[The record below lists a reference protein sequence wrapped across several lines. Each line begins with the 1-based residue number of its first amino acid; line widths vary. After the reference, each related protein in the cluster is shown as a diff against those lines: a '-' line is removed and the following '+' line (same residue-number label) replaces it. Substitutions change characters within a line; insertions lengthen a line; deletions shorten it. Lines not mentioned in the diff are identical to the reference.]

1 MASISIALNNRQFE
15 ILESSRLPDES
26 LGLAAKRL
34 LLSVL
39 EPDSEISRLP
49 AEISR
54 LSESVALVEQ
64 RLSVLENR
72 APPAPVSPSRLPAAQ
87 RRGA

>member
-1 MASISIALNNRQFE
+1 MASISIALNNRQVE
-15 ILESSRLPDES
+15 VLESSQLPDES

-39 EPDSEISRLP
+39 EPDSEVSRLP

-54 LSESVALVEQ
+54 LSESVALLEQ
-64 RLSVLENR
+64 RLSILENR
-72 APPAPVSPSRLPAAQ
+72 ATPAPVSPARLPAATK
-87 RRGA
+87 RGA